1 MLANALIR
9 DIDFQSSPH
18 DLRQQGGRPTRTRDA
33 EVSRCTLQAF
43 GQELLDGGRDGR
55 WPTGVRPFKES
66 APAVRQEPLQPAR
79 HGIVALAG
87 QGRNFSHGM
96 TVG

>member
-9 DIDFQSSPH
+9 DMDFHPLPH
-18 DLRQQGGRPTRTRDA
+18 NLRQQGSRPTRARDA
-33 EVSRCTLQAF
+33 KISRCPLQAL
-43 GQELLDGGRDGR
+43 GQELLDGRRDRR
-55 WPTGVRPFKES
+55 WPTGVRSFKQS

-79 HGIVALAG
+79 HSVVALAS

-96 TVG
+96 TVR